1 MKRGECKNWLVI
13 GGVEMSKAFTEIS
26 AGLAD
31 AVKHA
36 KAESTNVIEHQPEF
50 IDVKSIRERSGMT
63 QQKFCAAFGIS
74 LGTLRHWEQGLRSPR
89 GPARVLLQVVKHN
102 PNAIIEAM
110 QKP

>member
-1 MKRGECKNWLVI
+1 MG
-13 GGVEMSKAFTEIS
+13 KAFTEIS
-26 AGLAD
+26 AGLTD

-36 KAESTNVIEHQPEF
+36 KGESTNTVEHLPEA
-50 IDVKSIRERSGMT
+50 IDVKSIRECSGMT

-110 QKP
+110 QK